1 MKRWL
6 AVLPLLAL
14 LGMGVI
20 GTQNLLR
27 EDKPAAGLSD
37 GRAAPQIAFD
47 LIDGSGQIKFHEG
60 ARGKPVVV
68 NLFASWCGPC
78 EVEHP
83 LLMEL
88 ARTHPDQTF
97 GVLYRDS
104 AENGQQF
111 LRRLGNPFKAV
122 AHDPDGQGG
131 LDFGLTGVPETFVIS
146 AEGQILQHVRGV
158 LTPETIEEIRRLLAG
173 EPEPAPRP

>member
-1 MKRWL
+1 MKRIL
-6 AVLPLLAL
+6 AAVPLLAL
-14 LGMGVI
+14 IGLGAI
-20 GTQNLLR
+20 GAQNLLR
-27 EDKPAAGLSD
+27 DDKPSAGLSD

-47 LIDGSGQIKFHEG
+47 LIDGSGQVKFHEG

-78 EVEHP
+78 KVEHP

-97 GVLYRDS
+97 GILYRDS

-111 LRRLGNPFKAV
+111 LAQLGNPFKAV
-122 AHDPDGQGG
+122 ALDPEGQGG
-131 LDFGLTGVPETFVIS
+131 LDFGLTGVPETFVVS

-158 LTPETIEEIRRLLAG
+158 LTPEALEEIRSLLDG
-173 EPEPAPRP
+173 GTKPAEFP